1 MKPDTYTEHRRKRA
15 GRMLGGWVALTLW
28 LCIMCSA
35 TQSHAEIGGP
45 APLSGWATI
54 LQAFAEHLGALLIAV
69 IAAVLAYV
77 ELKAHRRTA
86 ERRLEHEMEAA
97 AKKLELE
104 ERRFQAEADE
114 RKKLQ
119 EFREEEYVR
128 FSRPAS
134 ELAENVAGL
143 LVKHPDWAHRAL
155 EAAKLLPFTH
165 TLFADR
171 SQHFK
176 QEKQELAA
184 LFTPYLL
191 KRCEALAGE
200 DRHVF
205 LFIDAGTTLYP
216 FFEIIGQQTMT
227 RWQRGE
233 DRDRLRR
240 FHLATNNLP
249 GIEKLIETGR
259 RVPGDRYSK
268 LAIED
273 CHLLPGI
280 PVPVFAAVAG
290 KETNEAI
297 QRFREKYPQ
306 KTTTFVALVVGN
318 WVRLRRTEPRC
329 PVPMARG
336 IEHLEVKQTL
346 FDNADEV
353 FVVSPLGKIFVEHS
367 EGEINTALGF
377 TSGLSSLG
385 ELPDPEKAP
394 YSDVGIDNAKAQKV
408 KLVATSRAEGRLLSR
423 HSNRVE
429 DALAAGIW
437 DLFPS
442 EEEFART
449 PIEKVPHLLFP
460 FGPMAKSEPEEREL
474 EFPHYYTR
482 RNQNIL
488 RMFSVDLKRG

>member
-1 MKPDTYTEHRRKRA
+1 MKPDTYSAHRRKSSDRVK
-15 GRMLGGWVALTLW
+15 GERVALSLW
-28 LCIMCSA
+28 LSIMCSA
-35 TQSHAEIGGP
+35 IQSHAEGGVP
-45 APLSGWATI
+45 APLSSWTTV
-54 LQAFAEHLGALLIAV
+54 LQAFTEHLGALLIAI

-86 ERRLEHEMEAA
+86 ERRLEHEVEVA

-134 ELAENVAGL
+134 ELAENIAGL

-155 EAAKLLPFTH
+155 EAAKLLPYTH

-176 QEKQELAA
+176 QEKLELAA
-184 LFTPYLL
+184 RFTPYLL
-191 KRCEALAGE
+191 NRCEVLATE

-205 LFIDAGTTLYP
+205 LLIDAGTTLYP

-233 DRDRLRR
+233 DRLKR

-290 KETNEAI
+290 EETNEAI
-297 QRFREKYPQ
+297 RRFREKYPHEIA
-306 KTTTFVALVVGN
+306 TFVALVVGN

-336 IEHLEVKQTL
+336 IEHREVKQTL

-367 EGEINTALGF
+367 EDEINTALGF
-377 TSGLSSLG
+377 TRGLSSPM
-385 ELPDPEKAP
+385 EIADPEKEP
-394 YSDVGIDNAKAQKV
+394 YSDVGIDNAQAQKV
-408 KLVATSRAEGRLLSR
+408 KLVATSRAKGCLLSR

-429 DALAAGIW
+429 DALSAGIW
-437 DLFPS
+437 DQFPS
-442 EEEFART
+442 EEEFAHT

-460 FGPMAKSEPEEREL
+460 FGPMAKSESDEREL

-482 RNQNIL
+482 QNQNIL
-488 RMFSVDLKRG
+488 RMFSVDLKH